1 MCLEAL
7 LSASPGLYVV
17 LLKKSVNI
25 TLLIS
30 LFHKTYTVHV
40 PQLCI
45 ACSMQLWIHT
55 NKFNAF
61 YRKPSFRFIY
71 ISIFEHVVSHNSP
84 QMHFP
89 SLFFDC
95 LWLILQGSAHS
106 LLLSETARSCVLIDL
121 KPLGLGSRLLSSP
134 LKPFC
139 PLSKSC
145 SLHKNRQECGDTTC

>member
-7 LSASPGLYVV
+7 LLSASPDLYVV
-17 LLKKSVNI
+17 LLTKSVNI

-30 LFHKTYTVHV
+30 LFHKTYTVAHV
-40 PQLCI
+40 P
-45 ACSMQLWIHT
+45 QLWIHT

-61 YRKPSFRFIY
+61 YRKTRFRFIY

-145 SLHKNRQECGDTTC
+145 SPHKNRQECGDTTC